1 MKFATGRK
9 SRLRHATGVN
19 MHKLN
24 ELKRRVRALKHS
36 SGVGTS
42 LRHATGKELDY
53 ELIYEKLLE
62 EEEKLKERE
71 ETE

>member
-1 MKFATGRK
+1 MKFATGRH
-9 SRLRHATGVN
+9 SRLRHATGVD

-24 ELKRRVRALKHS
+24 ELKRRVKALKHS
-36 SGVGTS
+36 SGVGAS

-53 ELIYEKLLE
+53 KLIYEKLLK

-71 ETE
+71 KPE